1 MLALYFVVLFYVHLG
16 TSKEREVYNK
26 TIKQN
31 PTAQKFYSQMHK
43 TIASDVRFTLESI
56 NSVSFG
62 SHFNVNLGIEVK
74 QLLTVTANFITLTFY
89 FVFLYLETYCK
100 SELYIFRERK
110 EKQQL
115 KCN

>member
-1 MLALYFVVLFYVHLG
+1 MSYDECLFIVLALYFVVLFYVHLG

-74 QLLTVTANFITLTFY
+74 QLLTVTANFITFNILFC
-89 FVFLYLETYCK
+89 FPLFGNLL
-100 SELYIFRERK
+100 
-110 EKQQL
+110 
-115 KCN
+115 